1 MIATLMAAYG
11 WKYFQLTWDIG
22 YSNCLLPIFQGYFKK
37 LLCCATE
44 EAPMVIFLDSLD
56 QISGADGAHSLMWL
70 PTKLPPYV
78 KFVVSSLPQLYGV
91 LDNLFKIIPS
101 RENRIEITPLGRCI
115 IAI

>member
-1 MIATLMAAYG
+1 
-11 WKYFQLTWDIG
+11 
-22 YSNCLLPIFQGYFKK
+22 
-37 LLCCATE
+37 
-44 EAPMVIFLDSLD
+44 MVIFLDSLD

-101 RENRIEITPLGRCI
+101 RENRIEITPLGRYI
-115 IAI
+115 IAILLSC